1 MNLTKYIYFL
11 SKFLNFSMLSI
22 KNASTYIHNKY
33 SLKYE
38 ENKKLSMKIK
48 VLLIVVKT
56 NVDNVTNKMFNQP
69 YRIKIT
75 DFLEILGK

>member
-1 MNLTKYIYFL
+1 MK
-11 SKFLNFSMLSI
+11 
-22 KNASTYIHNKY
+22 KNEKV
-33 SLKYE
+33 
-38 ENKKLSMKIK
+38 K